1 MGDYIRLKKK
11 PSIAAKKY
19 STLVEKHL
27 FFKLFDKV
35 KYELPVFLILITLY
49 AFRHD
54 FYTRDIYNI
63 LHIYDYRIGFAPRLF
78 IGSLMSIFT
87 DYKSM
92 EFMNNFFNVVCIASI
107 FLFSFAAGRTIRK
120 SDDKTRNTAIIFVM
134 LFLAVPYSQT
144 VFFPRLVS
152 LDRFLVLFTFLAFMA
167 INKKG
172 FKWLVPLLIIM
183 SLATY
188 PGYAFTYMPAV
199 AILLIYEVYRNNSSR
214 QSIALCVVGF
224 AVMAVFSA
232 YFFLY
237 SGINGFGSVEE
248 LIAYS
253 FDKTDIRDRV
263 GEFDMRLVLN
273 GFLFQKPG
281 EFFWNSTVPL
291 EGWKGL
297 KYELK
302 GILFLIPLLA
312 VFFFVWKNAIK
323 NSTNKLEKSIYIMC
337 LLAPLARLP
346 MYILSTNFVRGRISV
361 VTIQFFLVFF
371 FLYIRDPIVSAS
383 ARKIGDYFK
392 KNYELLFVLVAY
404 LIVFLKLQ

>member
-1 MGDYIRLKKK
+1 MKKK
-11 PSIAAKKY
+11 NSHINSKY
-19 STLVEKHL
+19 NNLVERHL
-27 FFKLFDKV
+27 FFRLLDKV
-35 KYELPVFLILITLY
+35 KFELPVLAVLLIVY
-49 AFRHD
+49 AYRHD
-54 FYTRDIYNI
+54 FYTGDIYNI
-63 LHIYDYRIGFAPRLF
+63 MHIYDYRIGFAPRLF
-78 IGSLMSIFT
+78 IGSLMSLFT
-87 DYKSM
+87 DYKSAV
-92 EFMNNFFNVVCIASI
+92 FINKFFNIVCVASI
-107 FLFSFAAGRTIRK
+107 FLFSFAAGRVIRK
-120 SDDKTRNTAIIFVM
+120 SDDKARNAAVLFVI
-134 LFLAVPYSQT
+134 LFLAVPYSNT

-167 INKKG
+167 ISKKG

-199 AILLIYEVYRNNSSR
+199 AILLIYEVCRNKNTK

-224 AVMAVFSA
+224 TAMAVFSA

-237 SGINGFGSVEE
+237 SGINGFDSVGE

-253 FDKTDIRDRV
+253 FDKTDIRDHV

-291 EGWKGL
+291 EGWKGF

-302 GILFLIPLLA
+302 GMLLLMPLFAI
-312 VFFFVWKNAIK
+312 FFTVWKNAIK
-323 NSTNKLEKSIYIMC
+323 NSISKFEKSVYCMC

-346 MYILSTNFVRGRISV
+346 MYVLSTNFVRGRISV
-361 VTIQFFLVFF
+361 VTIQFFLIFY
-371 FLYIRDPIVSAS
+371 FLYIGDPIVSAS
-383 ARKIGDYFK
+383 TRKIGDYFR
-392 KNYELLFVLVAY
+392 KNYELIFALIAY